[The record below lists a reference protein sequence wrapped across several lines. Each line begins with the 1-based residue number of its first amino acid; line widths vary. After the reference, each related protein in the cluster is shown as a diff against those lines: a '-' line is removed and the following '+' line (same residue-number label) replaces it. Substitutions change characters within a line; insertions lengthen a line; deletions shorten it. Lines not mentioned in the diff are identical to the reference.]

1 MNCAGET
8 GDSQLSPYYHHPLEY
23 SFRRAFLNFNLAWKN
38 NTGRISLTINEVIH
52 LALMQYQYKSTK
64 NKKNPTEKPT
74 FLMWQKETSTQI
86 KLLLLQR
93 RLIFWLNS
101 NPAHA
106 HRKAWKQQLLKS
118 KQRNDM
124 WDVVL
129 FAMWPTFLFATGDL
143 FILHFKSKSL
153 HEEFALYYLHPSPLN
168 LNEVRLSSRLA
179 TSHINQLSVL
189 LINTATVHDSLQ
201 NLIYSEAVNEMPFT
215 AGVTAP
221 SAICVALLALNC
233 GALRCVTQLEW
244 VCWDKV
250 TRSNKH
256 ILSNGHTLKCFKW
269 EPEADESLRK
279 SWRQVP
285 PSASWFLQTAS
296 AEVHLMQVLSTHLKI
311 RKQPRAKSDHT
322 VGSHYCKFALNYTV
336 NLLVYFVSQGVR
348 LLCKWSRL
356 CLNLICPQEN
366 CNELSLV
373 SGTLSITISHLAV
386 ESIIALVCLAACNY
400 LLIWSAEPS
409 S

>member
-1 MNCAGET
+1 
-8 GDSQLSPYYHHPLEY
+8 
-23 SFRRAFLNFNLAWKN
+23 
-38 NTGRISLTINEVIH
+38 
-52 LALMQYQYKSTK
+52 
-64 NKKNPTEKPT
+64 
-74 FLMWQKETSTQI
+74 
-86 KLLLLQR
+86 
-93 RLIFWLNS
+93 
-101 NPAHA
+101 
-106 HRKAWKQQLLKS
+106 
-118 KQRNDM
+118 
-124 WDVVL
+124 
-129 FAMWPTFLFATGDL
+129 MWPTFLFATGDL

-233 GALRCVTQLEW
+233 GALRSVTQLEW

-250 TRSNKH
+250 TRSNKD

-311 RKQPRAKSDHT
+311 RKQPRAKSDHA